1 MKPSTL
7 PRGIV
12 SPPVVALLVA
22 LAHGLGAVPPAGG
35 QEKAPILDPES
46 NRAEAA
52 GVTVSVDADAWP
64 LDEPLDPGVEPF
76 RLEIRNRSGRSLQLR
91 YDQVAL
97 VGASGD
103 RYAVV
108 PLHDVLLAGTE
119 SEYGEPLVKIDKPKF
134 GQISFRIAPGY
145 SEIFPNSETF
155 PSHFDDDREYARF
168 HERQFDPA
176 LEPTVQMFERLLPEG
191 VIDDGGLASGFLY
204 FADVDPWE
212 PGLTLELRL
221 VDAEDGLR
229 FGTVTVPLEKP
240 EEGTGAETEADAG
253 ADDDSGR

>member
-7 PRGIV
+7 PRGTVSSLIV
-12 SPPVVALLVA
+12 AVLVA
-22 LAHGLGAVPPAGG
+22 FVSGLGAAPPAGG

-52 GVTVSVDADAWP
+52 GVTVSVETDAWP
-64 LDEPLDPGVEPF
+64 LDEPLDPGVQPF

-91 YDQVAL
+91 YDQVTL

-108 PLHDVLLAGTE
+108 PLYDVLLAGTE
-119 SEYGEPLVKIDKPKF
+119 SEYGKPLVKIEKPKF

-155 PSHFDDDREYARF
+155 PSHFGDDREYTRF
-168 HERQFDPA
+168 YERQFDPA
-176 LEPTVQMFERLLPEG
+176 LKPTVQMFERLLPEG

-221 VDAEDGLR
+221 VDAEDGLS
-229 FGTVTVPLEKP
+229 FGTATVPLEKP
-240 EEGTGAETEADAG
+240 QEEEMTEADDA
-253 ADDDSGR
+253 SGR